1 MGALKVSFWRRAV
14 RPVTLNDHDAR
25 SAGARVTQ
33 DDLWIKPD
41 DWRSYEAYVA
51 GALAERF
58 PSIEIRRDV
67 RVRGRH
73 SGVERQIDLLVGV
86 EGLIAV
92 ECKCYARRVDVKIVE
107 MYLGMLDDLGVRAGI
122 LVTTKGYSE
131 AALNRARNDP
141 RDIDLQI
148 IHPDRLSEY
157 QHIGAPLIYRG
168 DLGISLAPPQFWV
181 VDVELTQV
189 PGGALA
195 MMYPLGHSLSSA
207 MRSADV
213 IYGNIITRPFANA
226 TLSETALPHTSA
238 LLSDQPDTWIEASN
252 LEVSDR
258 HGTRR
263 NALLRWADIPSTPA
277 DCELALYVDYDEWI
291 LLLVAKSL
299 ARNRAHLQEMLL
311 EMASDSFTLRVRQ
324 ATGAPRPRL

>member
-1 MGALKVSFWRRAV
+1 M
-14 RPVTLNDHDAR
+14 TN
-25 SAGARVTQ
+25 
-33 DDLWIKPD
+33 DDLWIKPG

-58 PSIEIRRDV
+58 PGIDIRCDF
-67 RVRGRH
+67 RVIGRH
-73 SGVERQIDLLVGV
+73 SGVERQIDILVGV

-122 LVTTKGYSE
+122 LVTAKGYSE

-157 QHIGAPLIYRG
+157 QHTATPLIYRG
-168 DLGISLAPPQFWV
+168 NLCISLVPPQFWV
-181 VDVELTQV
+181 VDIELTQA

-195 MMYPLGHSLSSA
+195 IMYPLGHSLSSA

-213 IYGNIITRPFANA
+213 IYCNIVARPFANA
-226 TLSETALPHTSA
+226 HF
-238 LLSDQPDTWIEASN
+238 I
-252 LEVSDR
+252 
-258 HGTRR
+258 
-263 NALLRWADIPSTPA
+263 
-277 DCELALYVDYDEWI
+277 
-291 LLLVAKSL
+291 
-299 ARNRAHLQEMLL
+299 
-311 EMASDSFTLRVRQ
+311 
-324 ATGAPRPRL
+324 